1 MIKKAERNKEKKN
14 KKIKQGFTKHDE
26 SRTTNIALRT
36 VNKAKVL
43 CVCVF
48 VIFLFFFSFA
58 TPPTH
63 KKKKWDLTRGEWGS
77 MLAPVK
83 FFPSSSFSHG
93 YGCCRR

>member
-14 KKIKQGFTKHDE
+14 KKKKKQGFTKHDE

-48 VIFLFFFSFA
+48 VLFLFFFSFS
-58 TPPTH
+58 TPLTH
-63 KKKKWDLTRGEWGS
+63 KKKMGFDTRRVGLNAGASEVLS
-77 MLAPVK
+77 L
-83 FFPSSSFSHG
+83 FFF
-93 YGCCRR
+93 

>member
-48 VIFLFFFSFA
+48 VLFLFFFLRYTSHA
-58 TPPTH
+58 Q
-63 KKKKWDLTRGEWGS
+63 KKNGI
-77 MLAPVK
+77 
-83 FFPSSSFSHG
+83 
-93 YGCCRR
+93 

>member
-48 VIFLFFFSFA
+48 VLFLFFFSFA
-58 TPPTH
+58 TPLTH
-63 KKKKWDLTRGEWGS
+63 KKKKMGFDTRRVGLNAGASEVLS
-77 MLAPVK
+77 L
-83 FFPSSSFSHG
+83 FFF
-93 YGCCRR
+93 